1 MGSFRRFQPTDG
13 RLYEAPRPRAKA
25 TIPAESNQD
34 KGRLGIKPLQFK
46 SIEYFTSLVIEAF
59 DRGIQ
64 SIIIGEKTPEQVA
77 AEVQVIK
84 EREMAKRKA
93 K

>member
-1 MGSFRRFQPTDG
+1 MLG
-13 RLYEAPRPRAKA
+13 RLRLMVSELLALLSSAPEREKFRMIRTHACKRPRCRV
-25 TIPAESNQD
+25 EE
-34 KGRLGIKPLQFK
+34 LF
-46 SIEYFTSLVIEAF
+46 LVIEAF

-77 AEVQVIK
+77 SDVQKIK
-84 EREMAKRKA
+84 DRELAKKRA